1 VARLFKVAGNRAE
14 QVAASTAIFPGH
26 RAPVVRLAADGARE
40 LVNLSWGFVLLQ
52 KDRAPRRVTNVR
64 DDKLL
69 TSPFWRDSFA
79 TRRCLVPAT
88 SFAEPK
94 DEKPPNQWA
103 TVPLSM
109 RSTLAGDSGV
119 LCMVWPQ
126 ISRTARV
133 SAIE

>member
-1 VARLFKVAGNRAE
+1 MARLFKVAGNRAE
-14 QVAASTAIFPGH
+14 QVAASTAIFRGH
-26 RAPVVRLAADGARE
+26 
-40 LVNLSWGFVLLQ
+40 
-52 KDRAPRRVTNVR
+52 RAPRRVTNVR

>member
-1 VARLFKVAGNRAE
+1 MARLFKVAGNRAE

-88 SFAEPK
+88 SFA
-94 DEKPPNQWA
+94 DRAGGTCQRGPPGTHRLIGPVTDDCA
-103 TVPLSM
+103 EIDP
-109 RSTLAGDSGV
+109 
-119 LCMVWPQ
+119 PP
-126 ISRTARV
+126 
-133 SAIE
+133 